1 MNYSD
6 YRKVGIEFYKHIE
19 ELHTEMKENFDKHS
33 DLIVSNK
40 IYNMLIQFYSEFKST
55 IEKMIV
61 INKENSPQIFSH
73 FKNIRD
79 AQNLQKQIET
89 SIKFIEIASENKLI
103 FDSFTYKD
111 HLLSP
116 YLNIYDFMNFKEKNP
131 NFILNYRDFKVR
143 KNSFILE
150 KYFEHLF

>member
-1 MNYSD
+1 
-6 YRKVGIEFYKHIE
+6 
-19 ELHTEMKENFDKHS
+19 
-33 DLIVSNK
+33 
-40 IYNMLIQFYSEFKST
+40 MLIQFYSEFKST

-79 AQNLQKQIET
+79 AQTLQKQIET